1 MLHLT
6 FLSIYRIHAPDKEA
20 AVSVKLHKKII
31 GAAAAVLLG
40 CSMFFSILYIAHELN
55 HECEHEPCNAHHE
68 ECPVCALLQVSAA
81 VMLGFSAAVV
91 LVVLTRFVKPLKS
104 VSYVRAFFAHDTP
117 ISRKIKLTT

>member
-20 AVSVKLHKKII
+20 DVSVKLHKKII

-55 HECEHEPCNAHHE
+55 HKCEHERCNAHHE

-81 VMLGFSAAVV
+81 VLLGFSAAVV

-104 VSYVRAFFAHDTP
+104 VSYVRAFFTHDTP
-117 ISRKIKLTT
+117 ISRKIKLTA